1 MKIARSVVMALA
13 VLTLMAGCGEDPR
26 KAAVEEFLTLNSG
39 GLMKKGELD
48 CVADEIL
55 DRASSDQIDT
65 LVNFDPNDMSMST
78 ISDTPLVMSI
88 LAAAGQACE

>member
-26 KAAVEEFLTLNSG
+26 KAAVEEFLTLSSG
-39 GLMKKGELD
+39 GLMKEGEID
-48 CVADEIL
+48 CVANEIL

-65 LVNFDPNDMSMST
+65 LVNFNPNDMSMST
-78 ISDTPLVMSI
+78 MSDMPLVMSI
-88 LAAAGQACE
+88 VAAAGQACE